1 MKKFLV
7 GLGVVTVAVVGVLT
21 VVMLNSDLLEDFGDE
36 DEDYDY

>member
-36 DEDYDY
+36 DYDY

>member
-21 VVMLNSDLLEDFGDE
+21 VVMLNSDLLEDFGE
-36 DEDYDY
+36 EDYDY